1 MKIGHALIICALLFS
16 GCTVFRN
23 ATVEIKKDAD
33 GKVVTSRYKST
44 ERGFVSD
51 RGERVGDWA
60 TADSMA
66 RSGSQE
72 EFVNQTGK
80 PLHNKG
86 YLIKLRNGLWLANI
100 YYGETDD
107 ELYTRVIMH
116 QNKKAELYLPDGYYH
131 VRWTELSGSGQE
143 IKSEPFFVRPGKIVY
158 YDEEPLGWIQGL
170 N

>member
-1 MKIGHALIICALLFS
+1 MIGYLFLVCALLIS

-51 RGERVGDWA
+51 RGEKVGEWA
-60 TADSMA
+60 MADSMV
-66 RSGSQE
+66 RNGGQEKFVSQS
-72 EFVNQTGK
+72 GK

-86 YLIKLRNGLWLANI
+86 YIIKLRGGLWMANI
-100 YYGETDD
+100 YYGETAD
-107 ELYTRVIMH
+107 ELYTQVIMH

-131 VRWTELSGSGQE
+131 VRWTELSGSGRK
-143 IKSEPFFVRPGKIVY
+143 IINDPFFVRPGKIVY
-158 YDEEPLGWIQGL
+158 YDEEPLGWVQGL